1 MSISS
6 FRGREQIR
14 TRQQTVSADC
24 CRRRTLWEEKL
35 FQFVFDLLQIEI
47 EQLINS
53 DFAPALIYV
62 ANLFN

>member
-1 MSISS
+1 
-6 FRGREQIR
+6 
-14 TRQQTVSADC
+14 VSADC